1 MEKNSDIVSARGN
14 SISLSSFDFEKVLDS
29 ANLWNVYKDKYK
41 SLVEYNVENLK
52 RDIADS
58 SRRARKIREAFFES
72 GIFRKEEEYLYD
84 LFLLSKLMSEGMV
97 LLLDRKYSL
106 GGHDIIRAGYN
117 FRILGS
123 VEKQN
128 LEKLSSSIEKNKDIM
143 KEYRSTDERNIYCY
157 FGVKNALME
166 KEYIKDKDDGYAN
179 ALLYEYDTIRI
190 TYGKFLPS
198 KSRRDRYFDIKTEFY
213 IYNNVDEE
221 EMKINDSLVGR
232 IIRPY
237 FGAGLIP
244 GADLNAGISLS
255 SDSREEK
262 FQKLE
267 QRCKELYTINE
278 ELYEK
283 MNKLKSEKKVNNNIV
298 NITDKMDSSKDNKNN
313 KDNNESVSF
322 FSFGGK
328 FKQKD
333 IVPDR
338 DIELVL
344 SALSKRSL
352 YKFAPLRLTPE
363 IIRCAKT
370 LYFIKDMS
378 MMDISI
384 KMRISD
390 ACVGRMIKVLSSK
403 IDHENMV
410 YKGANEVSF
419 DLSRAQDIYNFVVLK
434 QHTISHASKKF
445 NCTWREAKKSIEYI
459 KDKNNDN
466 IRARA

>member
-29 ANLWNVYKDKYK
+29 AGLLNIYKDKYK

-58 SRRARKIREAFFES
+58 SRRARKIHEAFFES

-117 FRILGS
+117 FRVLGS

-128 LEKLSSSIEKNKDIM
+128 LEKLNSSIKKNKDIM
-143 KEYRSTDERNIYCY
+143 KEYKSTDERNIYCY
-157 FGVKNALME
+157 FGIKNALME
-166 KEYIKDKDDGYAN
+166 KEYIKDN
-179 ALLYEYDTIRI
+179 ALPYEDNTIRI
-190 TYGKFLPS
+190 TYGRFLSS
-198 KSRRDRYFDIKTEFY
+198 KSKKDRYFDIKTEFY
-213 IYNNVDEE
+213 IYDNVDEG
-221 EMKINDSLVGR
+221 EMKINDSLVDR

-244 GADLNAGISLS
+244 GADLNAGVSFS
-255 SDSREEK
+255 SDSKEEEL
-262 FQKLE
+262 QKLE
-267 QRCKELYTINE
+267 QRCKELYAINE

-283 MNKLKSEKKVNNNIV
+283 MNKLKSEKKVNDNNNI
-298 NITDKMDSSKDNKNN
+298 ISIADKMGSKKDNDEN
-313 KDNNESVSF
+313 VSF
-322 FSFGGK
+322 FNFGGK

-333 IVPDR
+333 VMSDR
-338 DIELVL
+338 DIKLVL

-352 YKFAPLRLTPE
+352 YKFAPLNLTPD

-384 KMRISD
+384 KMRVSD

-403 IDHENMV
+403 IDHANMV
-410 YKGANEVSF
+410 YKGASEVSF
-419 DLSRAQDIYNFVVLK
+419 DLSRARDIYNFVVLK
-434 QHTISHASKKF
+434 QHTVAQASKKF
-445 NCTWREAKKSIEYI
+445 SCTWREARKSIEYI
-459 KDKNNDN
+459 KDKNKNIQDD

>member
-29 ANLWNVYKDKYK
+29 ANLLNIYKDKYK

-58 SRRARKIREAFFES
+58 SRRARKIHEAFFES
-72 GIFRKEEEYLYD
+72 GIFRREEEYLYD

-106 GGHDIIRAGYN
+106 GGHGIIRAGYN
-117 FRILGS
+117 FRVLGS

-128 LEKLSSSIEKNKDIM
+128 LKKLNSSTKKNKDIM
-143 KEYRSTDERNIYCY
+143 KEYRSADERNIYCY
-157 FGVKNALME
+157 FGIKNALME
-166 KEYIKDKDDGYAN
+166 KEYIKDN
-179 ALLYEYDTIRI
+179 TPPYEDNTIRI
-190 TYGKFLPS
+190 TYGKFLSSES
-198 KSRRDRYFDIKTEFY
+198 KRDRHFDIKTEFY
-213 IYNNVDEE
+213 IYDNVDEE
-221 EMKINDSLVGR
+221 EMKINDSLVDR
-232 IIRPY
+232 IVRPY

-255 SDSREEK
+255 SDSREEE

-267 QRCKELYTINE
+267 QRCKELYAINE

-283 MNKLKSEKKVNNNIV
+283 MNKLKSEKKVNNNNLIS
-298 NITDKMDSSKDNKNN
+298 IADKMDDN
-313 KDNNESVSF
+313 KDNNKNVSF

-333 IVPDR
+333 IMSDR
-338 DIELVL
+338 DIKLVL

-352 YKFAPLRLTPE
+352 YKFASLNITPD

-384 KMRISD
+384 KMRVSD
-390 ACVGRMIKVLSSK
+390 ACVGRIIKVPSSK
-403 IDHENMV
+403 IDHTNMV
-410 YKGANEVSF
+410 YKGASEVSF
-419 DLSRAQDIYNFVVLK
+419 DLSRARDIYNFVVLK
-434 QHTISHASKKF
+434 QHTIAQASKKF
-445 NCTWREAKKSIEYI
+445 SCTWREARKSIEYI
-459 KDKNNDN
+459 KDKNKNIQNN